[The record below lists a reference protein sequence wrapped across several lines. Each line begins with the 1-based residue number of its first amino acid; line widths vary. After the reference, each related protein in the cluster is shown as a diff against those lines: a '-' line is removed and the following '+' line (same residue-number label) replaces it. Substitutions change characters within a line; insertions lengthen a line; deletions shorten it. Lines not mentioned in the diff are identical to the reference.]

1 MTVKRI
7 IIGAANVFYVFFV
20 LLIPIAAIVITIME

>member
-1 MTVKRI
+1 MTAKRI
-7 IIGAANVFYVFFV
+7 IVGAANAFFVFFV